1 MSTTS
6 SATTISG
13 ARPATAPTGNGQT
26 FNGDKK
32 HGQSLLH
39 RWERP
44 FIDANVARFPSW
56 IMGHHLTMVT
66 LFWSVAV
73 IGFGWLAQDQPAWL
87 FAMSAVVFGQWF
99 TDSFDGSLGKFRGQG
114 LVKWGFFMDHFL
126 DLIFAGSI
134 VIAYSLIAPPGM
146 ELSFNLLLLATT
158 VMMGLSFL
166 SFAATN
172 QFQIAF
178 LGIGPTEVR
187 IGYIAINTVLFFT
200 GTDLFTWAVPL
211 ALIGHVVAIA
221 FIAWRT
227 QLVLWNVDKAAN
239 VDAPAVG

>member
-1 MSTTS
+1 M
-6 SATTISG
+6 
-13 ARPATAPTGNGQT
+13 
-26 FNGDKK
+26 
-32 HGQSLLH
+32 LH

-44 FIDANVARFPSW
+44 FIDANVDRFPSW
-56 IMGHHLTMVT
+56 VMGHHLTMVT

-73 IGFGWLAQDQPAWL
+73 IGLGWLAQHDLRWL
-87 FAMSAVVFGQWF
+87 FAISLVVLGQWF
-99 TDSFDGSLGKFRGQG
+99 TDSFDGSLGKHRRQG
-114 LVKWGFFMDHFL
+114 LIRWGFFMDHFL

-146 ELSFNLLLLATT
+146 ALSFNLLLLATT

-178 LGIGPTEVR
+178 LGVGPTEIR
-187 IGYIAINTVLFFT
+187 IGYIAINTVVFFT
-200 GTDLFTWAVPL
+200 GTELFTWAVPL
-211 ALIGHVVAIA
+211 ALVGHVAAIA

-227 QLVLWNVDKAAN
+227 QLVLWRFDARAN
-239 VDAPAVG
+239 ADGTSNPIATETTETTDDRLVGAGIGRST